1 MDSLRV
7 RSMDVIAFFR
17 NGIFGGGD
25 GDNDESCL
33 NGVPMP
39 MPLLR
44 AFNDVVLCH
53 LAATLVC
60 FIVLSSIVGV
70 DCLFNFTHR

>member
-25 GDNDESCL
+25 GDNDESFL
-33 NGVPMP
+33 NDVPI
-39 MPLLR
+39 PLLR

-60 FIVLSSIVGV
+60 FIELSSIVGE
-70 DCLFNFTHR
+70 DCLFSFNHR